1 MTKGVQGLKKSIIA
15 VVTGFTVAAGI
26 LSGGITGR
34 LGGGQQVQAAEVAC
48 TTYTGDNIEDQ
59 NYEYSQWAKPIRSYL
74 TYENGTYMRVQA
86 GADAN
91 GYVVEYFDSS
101 FTITGR
107 KIVPQELPLFGG
119 FYEMNGNYY
128 ILSGQTNENESDST
142 EVYRIT
148 KYTKDWNR
156 VASCGLYGANTTVP
170 FDAGSARMAAYGNYL
185 MIRTSHE
192 MYAIDGVNHQANVT
206 IQVDTSTMKITDS
219 FTKVMNINY
228 GYVSHSFNQFI
239 QMENGKIVAV
249 DHGDANPRSIVLVR
263 YPSVVTSSGFTRGI
277 SYSSACKATDIVAF
291 EGTKGANY
299 TGATVGGFEISD
311 TAYLTAGSVDIDS
324 TAKYSAGQDIFVG
337 VVSKSTDAV
346 TVNKITNY
354 TAGQGTTDTPQFVK
368 IGTNSYMLLW
378 HRGSSVYYTKIDGNG
393 NQVGAIYSL
402 AGDLSDCVPVLA
414 GDKLVWYTWKNE
426 ILQFYQININ
436 DLSDYTVKNVV
447 LGHSYQVS
455 ATNASDASVV
465 LTCSK
470 CGQSH
475 TEYVVKSFAV
485 YWYGSADNGYYYT
498 NYESRYDTGTKL
510 KFLLRNQTYSSE
522 SDSTNQNSEMVWESS
537 DTSIAT
543 VSNLTDESGTVN
555 MLKPGIV
562 KISIYPKYNPSCKKT
577 TTFRIGKE
585 GEVSLDDCQISLSQ
599 DQYVYD
605 GSSKKPVVTVA
616 YKGQDLIQNT
626 DYTVTYTNDT
636 GVGDAVVT
644 VTGKGIFAGSKNLNY
659 IIEAIDIGSYKLEI
673 QPDSYIY
680 DGTEKEPE
688 VKVVI
693 SETTGNKYYL
703 DASNYTVKYE
713 NNKNAGTAN
722 VTVTGTGNYSG
733 ELKGTFIISQ
743 KDITGANVTIPQE
756 SYEYTGTEIKPEVTV
771 TLSDGTGLIFGT
783 DYTVS
788 YEDNTDIGTATVNV
802 IGRGNYTGKANGSF
816 GIGADIKDA
825 EIVLSMD
832 QYIYS
837 GRRNTPKATV
847 VFAGKTLVENVDYTI
862 SYEDCIDAGT
872 ARVVVSGKGNY
883 GGTAEKTF
891 EIARKG
897 ITGAN
902 VTIPQECYE
911 YISKEIRPEAT
922 VTLSDGTVLKNAIEY
937 IVDYTDNIEVGTATI
952 TVTGTGNYIGY
963 VTKTFTITE
972 VKKDDGSETKPGDG
986 SETKPGDGSETKP
999 GDGSETKPG
1008 DGSETKPGDGS
1019 ETKPGDGS
1027 ETKPGDGSETKPG
1040 DGSETKPGDGSETK
1054 PGDGSE
1060 TKPGDGSETKPG
1072 DGSETKPGDG
1082 SETKPGDGSETKP
1095 GDGSETKPGDSGKT
1109 EPGDVPAIIT
1119 VNKTTISKVENK
1131 ATGVKLTWKKVSDAT
1146 GYVVYRKNSGSK
1158 SWKKIKIVKGASK
1171 TTYTDSTVK
1180 SKHGTVY
1187 SYRIESYKSVN
1198 GQTAKAVSKEKKIL
1212 RLTAPTKLKIANQK
1226 GRKLSVTWKKQ
1237 KKISG
1242 YQIQYSTGKT
1252 FAKGTK
1258 MTNIVKSS
1266 DKAVI
1271 KKLKKGKT
1279 YYVRIRSY
1287 QKSGSKKTYS
1297 AWSSYTK
1304 VKIKK

>member
-128 ILSGQTNENESDST
+128 ILSGQTNKNESDSV

-170 FDAGSARMAAYGNYL
+170 FDAGSARMAAYGDYL

-192 MYAIDGVNHQANVT
+192 MYKSKKDGYNHQANVT
-206 IQVDTSTMKITDS
+206 IQVDTSAMKITDS
-219 FTKVMNINY
+219 YTKVMNVSF

-249 DHGDANPRSIVLVR
+249 DHGDAHPRSIVLVR

-346 TVNKITNY
+346 KVNKITNY

-436 DLSDYTVKNVV
+436 DLSDYMIKNVV
-447 LGHSYQVS
+447 SGHNYQVS

-562 KISIYPKYNPSCKKT
+562 KISIYPKYNPSCK
-577 TTFRIGKE
+577 
-585 GEVSLDDCQISLSQ
+585 
-599 DQYVYD
+599 
-605 GSSKKPVVTVA
+605 
-616 YKGQDLIQNT
+616 
-626 DYTVTYTNDT
+626 
-636 GVGDAVVT
+636 
-644 VTGKGIFAGSKNLNY
+644 
-659 IIEAIDIGSYKLEI
+659 
-673 QPDSYIY
+673 
-680 DGTEKEPE
+680 
-688 VKVVI
+688 
-693 SETTGNKYYL
+693 ET
-703 DASNYTVKYE
+703 A
-713 NNKNAGTAN
+713 
-722 VTVTGTGNYSG
+722 
-733 ELKGTFIISQ
+733 
-743 KDITGANVTIPQE
+743 
-756 SYEYTGTEIKPEVTV
+756 
-771 TLSDGTGLIFGT
+771 
-783 DYTVS
+783 
-788 YEDNTDIGTATVNV
+788 
-802 IGRGNYTGKANGSF
+802 
-816 GIGADIKDA
+816 
-825 EIVLSMD
+825 
-832 QYIYS
+832 
-837 GRRNTPKATV
+837 
-847 VFAGKTLVENVDYTI
+847 
-862 SYEDCIDAGT
+862 
-872 ARVVVSGKGNY
+872 
-883 GGTAEKTF
+883 
-891 EIARKG
+891 
-897 ITGAN
+897 
-902 VTIPQECYE
+902 
-911 YISKEIRPEAT
+911 
-922 VTLSDGTVLKNAIEY
+922 
-937 IVDYTDNIEVGTATI
+937 
-952 TVTGTGNYIGY
+952 
-963 VTKTFTITE
+963 TFTITE
-972 VKKDDGSETKPGDG
+972 AKKD
-986 SETKPGDGSETKP
+986 
-999 GDGSETKPG
+999 
-1008 DGSETKPGDGS
+1008 
-1019 ETKPGDGS
+1019 
-1027 ETKPGDGSETKPG
+1027 
-1040 DGSETKPGDGSETK
+1040 DGSETK

>member
-128 ILSGQTNENESDST
+128 ILSGQTNKNESDSV

-156 VASCGLYGANTTVP
+156 VASCGLYGENTTVP
-170 FDAGSARMAAYGNYL
+170 FDAGSARMAAYGDYL

-192 MYAIDGVNHQANVT
+192 MYKSKKDGYNHQANVT
-206 IQVDTSTMKITDS
+206 IQVDTSAMKITDS
-219 FTKVMNINY
+219 YTKVMNVSF

-249 DHGDANPRSIVLVR
+249 DHGDAHPRSIVLVR
-263 YPSVVTSSGFTRGI
+263 YPSVVTSNGFTDVF
-277 SYSSACKATDIVAF
+277 STCKATDIMAF
-291 EGTKGANY
+291 EGKSGDNY

-346 TVNKITNY
+346 KVNKITNY

-436 DLSDYTVKNVV
+436 DLSDYMIKNVV
-447 LGHSYQVS
+447 SGHNYQVS

-562 KISIYPKYNPSCKKT
+562 KISIYPKYNPSCK
-577 TTFRIGKE
+577 
-585 GEVSLDDCQISLSQ
+585 
-599 DQYVYD
+599 
-605 GSSKKPVVTVA
+605 
-616 YKGQDLIQNT
+616 
-626 DYTVTYTNDT
+626 
-636 GVGDAVVT
+636 
-644 VTGKGIFAGSKNLNY
+644 
-659 IIEAIDIGSYKLEI
+659 
-673 QPDSYIY
+673 
-680 DGTEKEPE
+680 
-688 VKVVI
+688 
-693 SETTGNKYYL
+693 ET
-703 DASNYTVKYE
+703 A
-713 NNKNAGTAN
+713 
-722 VTVTGTGNYSG
+722 
-733 ELKGTFIISQ
+733 
-743 KDITGANVTIPQE
+743 
-756 SYEYTGTEIKPEVTV
+756 
-771 TLSDGTGLIFGT
+771 
-783 DYTVS
+783 
-788 YEDNTDIGTATVNV
+788 
-802 IGRGNYTGKANGSF
+802 
-816 GIGADIKDA
+816 
-825 EIVLSMD
+825 
-832 QYIYS
+832 
-837 GRRNTPKATV
+837 
-847 VFAGKTLVENVDYTI
+847 
-862 SYEDCIDAGT
+862 
-872 ARVVVSGKGNY
+872 
-883 GGTAEKTF
+883 
-891 EIARKG
+891 
-897 ITGAN
+897 
-902 VTIPQECYE
+902 
-911 YISKEIRPEAT
+911 
-922 VTLSDGTVLKNAIEY
+922 
-937 IVDYTDNIEVGTATI
+937 
-952 TVTGTGNYIGY
+952 
-963 VTKTFTITE
+963 TFTITE
-972 VKKDDGSETKPGDG
+972 AKKD
-986 SETKPGDGSETKP
+986 
-999 GDGSETKPG
+999 
-1008 DGSETKPGDGS
+1008 
-1019 ETKPGDGS
+1019 
-1027 ETKPGDGSETKPG
+1027 
-1040 DGSETKPGDGSETK
+1040 
-1054 PGDGSE
+1054 
-1060 TKPGDGSETKPG
+1060 

-1158 SWKKIKIVKGASK
+1158 SWKKIKTVRGASK

-1187 SYRIESYKSVN
+1187 IYRIESYKSVN

-1212 RLTAPTKLKIANQK
+1212 RLAAPTKLKIANQK

>member
-128 ILSGQTNENESDST
+128 ILSGQTNKNESDSV

-170 FDAGSARMAAYGNYL
+170 FDAGSARMAAYGDYL

-192 MYAIDGVNHQANVT
+192 MYKSKKDGYNHQANVT
-206 IQVDTSTMKITDS
+206 IQVDTSAMKITDS
-219 FTKVMNINY
+219 YTKVMNVSF

-605 GSSKKPVVTVA
+605 GSSKKPAVTVT
-616 YKGQDLIQNT
+616 YKGQVLIQNT

-636 GVGDAVVT
+636 NAGNAVAT

-999 GDGSETKPG
+999 GD
-1008 DGSETKPGDGS
+1008 
-1019 ETKPGDGS
+1019 
-1027 ETKPGDGSETKPG
+1027 
-1040 DGSETKPGDGSETK
+1040 
-1054 PGDGSE
+1054 
-1060 TKPGDGSETKPG
+1060 
-1072 DGSETKPGDG
+1072 
-1082 SETKPGDGSETKP
+1082 
-1095 GDGSETKPGDSGKT
+1095 SGKT

-1271 KKLKKGKT
+1271 KKVKKGKT

>member
-128 ILSGQTNENESDST
+128 ILSGQTNKNESDSV

-156 VASCGLYGANTTVP
+156 VASCGLYGENTTVP
-170 FDAGSARMAAYGNYL
+170 FDAGSARMAAYGDYL

-192 MYAIDGVNHQANVT
+192 MYKSKKDGYNHQANVT
-206 IQVDTSTMKITDS
+206 IQVDTSAMKITDS
-219 FTKVMNINY
+219 YTKVMNVSF

-249 DHGDANPRSIVLVR
+249 DHGDAHPRSIVLVR
-263 YPSVVTSSGFTRGI
+263 YPSVVTSNGFTDVF
-277 SYSSACKATDIVAF
+277 STCKATDIMAF
-291 EGTKGANY
+291 EGKSGDNY

-346 TVNKITNY
+346 KVNKITNY

-562 KISIYPKYNPSCKKT
+562 KISIYPKYNPSCK
-577 TTFRIGKE
+577 
-585 GEVSLDDCQISLSQ
+585 
-599 DQYVYD
+599 
-605 GSSKKPVVTVA
+605 
-616 YKGQDLIQNT
+616 
-626 DYTVTYTNDT
+626 
-636 GVGDAVVT
+636 
-644 VTGKGIFAGSKNLNY
+644 
-659 IIEAIDIGSYKLEI
+659 
-673 QPDSYIY
+673 
-680 DGTEKEPE
+680 
-688 VKVVI
+688 
-693 SETTGNKYYL
+693 ET
-703 DASNYTVKYE
+703 A
-713 NNKNAGTAN
+713 
-722 VTVTGTGNYSG
+722 
-733 ELKGTFIISQ
+733 
-743 KDITGANVTIPQE
+743 
-756 SYEYTGTEIKPEVTV
+756 
-771 TLSDGTGLIFGT
+771 
-783 DYTVS
+783 
-788 YEDNTDIGTATVNV
+788 
-802 IGRGNYTGKANGSF
+802 
-816 GIGADIKDA
+816 
-825 EIVLSMD
+825 
-832 QYIYS
+832 
-837 GRRNTPKATV
+837 
-847 VFAGKTLVENVDYTI
+847 
-862 SYEDCIDAGT
+862 
-872 ARVVVSGKGNY
+872 
-883 GGTAEKTF
+883 
-891 EIARKG
+891 
-897 ITGAN
+897 
-902 VTIPQECYE
+902 
-911 YISKEIRPEAT
+911 
-922 VTLSDGTVLKNAIEY
+922 
-937 IVDYTDNIEVGTATI
+937 
-952 TVTGTGNYIGY
+952 
-963 VTKTFTITE
+963 TFTITE
-972 VKKDDGSETKPGDG
+972 AKKDDGSETKPGDG

-999 GDGSETKPG
+999 GDGSGLYEAMLEAK
-1008 DGSETKPGDGS
+1008 EQ
-1019 ETKPGDGS
+1019 
-1027 ETKPGDGSETKPG
+1027 
-1040 DGSETKPGDGSETK
+1040 
-1054 PGDGSE
+1054 
-1060 TKPGDGSETKPG
+1060 
-1072 DGSETKPGDG
+1072 
-1082 SETKPGDGSETKP
+1082 
-1095 GDGSETKPGDSGKT
+1095 GKIRFI
-1109 EPGDVPAIIT
+1109 GIT
-1119 VNKTTISKVENK
+1119 NHRMSIAEE
-1131 ATGVKLTWKKVSDAT
+1131 A
-1146 GYVVYRKNSGSK
+1146 
-1158 SWKKIKIVKGASK
+1158 
-1171 TTYTDSTVK
+1171 
-1180 SKHGTVY
+1180 
-1187 SYRIESYKSVN
+1187 IESGLYDTLQFPFNYLS
-1198 GQTAKAVSKEKKIL
+1198 TEREIALAKACAEHEMGFIAMKGLSGGLLTNSAAIYAYMAQFENVLPIWGVQKESELDEFLSYIGNPPE
-1212 RLTAPTKLKIANQK
+1212 LTDEL
-1226 GRKLSVTWKKQ
+1226 
-1237 KKISG
+1237 
-1242 YQIQYSTGKT
+1242 
-1252 FAKGTK
+1252 
-1258 MTNIVKSS
+1258 
-1266 DKAVI
+1266 KAVI
-1271 KKLKKGKT
+1271 EKDQKELAGEFCRGCGYCMPCPAGIEINNCARMSLLLRRSPSAGHLSPEGQAKMKKIEDCLHCGHCKSMCPYGLDTPKLLEENYKDYKEVLAGK
-1279 YYVRIRSY
+1279 RL
-1287 QKSGSKKTYS
+1287 
-1297 AWSSYTK
+1297 
-1304 VKIKK
+1304 

>member
-128 ILSGQTNENESDST
+128 ILSGQTNKNESDSV

-148 KYTKDWNR
+148 KYTKDWSR

-170 FDAGSARMAAYGNYL
+170 FDAGSARMASYGNYL
-185 MIRTSHE
+185 MIRTAHE
-192 MYAIDGVNHQANVT
+192 MYKSKKDGYNHQANVT
-206 IQVDTSTMKITDS
+206 IQVDTSAMKITDS
-219 FTKVMNINY
+219 YTKVMNIDY

-249 DHGDANPRSIVLVR
+249 DHGDAHPRSIVLVR
-263 YPSVVTSSGFTRGI
+263 YPSIVTSSGFTNGI
-277 SYSSACKATDIVAF
+277 SYSSTCKATDIMAF
-291 EGTKGANY
+291 EGKSGANY

-346 TVNKITNY
+346 KVNKITNY

-402 AGDLSDCVPVLA
+402 TGDLSDCVPVLA

-562 KISIYPKYNPSCKKT
+562 KISIYPKYNPSCKET
-577 TTFRIGKE
+577 ATFRIGKE
-585 GEVSLDDCQISLSQ
+585 GAISLDDCQISLSQ
-599 DQYVYD
+599 DRYVYD
-605 GSSKKPVVTVA
+605 GSSKKPAVTVT
-616 YKGQDLIQNT
+616 YKGQVLIQNT
-626 DYTVTYTNDT
+626 DYTITYTNDT
-636 GVGDAVVT
+636 NAGNAVAT

-673 QPDSYIY
+673 QSDSYNY
-680 DGTEKEPE
+680 DATEKKPE

-693 SETTGNKYYL
+693 SEIAGKKYYL
-703 DASNYTVKYE
+703 NASSYTVKYE
-713 NNKNAGTAN
+713 NNKNVGTAN
-722 VTVTGTGNYSG
+722 VTVTGAGSYSG
-733 ELKGTFIISQ
+733 ELKGTFEILPRDIAGATVTTSQ
-743 KDITGANVTIPQE
+743 K
-756 SYEYTGTEIKPEVTV
+756 SYGYTGKEIKPEVAV

-802 IGRGNYTGKANGSF
+802 TGRGNYTGKAKGSF

-825 EIVLSMD
+825 EIVLSKD

-837 GRRNTPKATV
+837 GKRNTPKATV
-847 VFAGKTLVENVDYTI
+847 VFAGKTLIENVDYTI

-872 ARVVVSGKGNY
+872 ARVVVSGEGDY

-891 EIARKG
+891 EIARKD

-902 VTIPQECYE
+902 ITIPQECYE
-911 YISKEIRPEAT
+911 YVSKEIRPEAT

-1019 ETKPGDGS
+1019 EI
-1027 ETKPGDGSETKPG
+1027 
-1040 DGSETKPGDGSETK
+1040 
-1054 PGDGSE
+1054 
-1060 TKPGDGSETKPG
+1060 
-1072 DGSETKPGDG
+1072 
-1082 SETKPGDGSETKP
+1082 
-1095 GDGSETKPGDSGKT
+1095 KPGDSGKT

-1146 GYVVYRKNSGSK
+1146 GYVVYRKNLGSK

-1171 TTYTDSTVK
+1171 NTYTDSTVK

-1242 YQIQYSTGKT
+1242 YQIQYSTGKA

>member
-1 MTKGVQGLKKSIIA
+1 MTKGVLGLKKSIIA

-128 ILSGQTNENESDST
+128 ILSGQTNKDESDSV

-148 KYTKDWNR
+148 KYTKNWSR
-156 VASCGLYGANTTVP
+156 VASCGLYGENTTVP
-170 FDAGSARMAAYGNYL
+170 FDAGSARMAAYGDYL

-192 MYAIDGVNHQANVT
+192 MYKSKKDGYNHQANVT
-206 IQVDTSTMKITDS
+206 IQVDTSAMKITDS
-219 FTKVMNINY
+219 YTKVMNIDY

-249 DHGDANPRSIVLVR
+249 DHGDAHPRSIVLVR
-263 YPSVVTSSGFTRGI
+263 YPSVVTSSGFTNGI
-277 SYSSACKATDIVAF
+277 SYSSTCKATDIMAF
-291 EGTKGANY
+291 EGKSGANY

-346 TVNKITNY
+346 KVNKITNY

-426 ILQFYQININ
+426 TLQFYQININ
-436 DLSDYTVKNVV
+436 DLSDYAVKNVV
-447 LGHSYQVS
+447 SGHSYQVS

-465 LTCSK
+465 LKCSK

-498 NYESRYDTGTKL
+498 NYEPRYDTGTKL

-562 KISIYPKYNPSCKKT
+562 KISIYPKYNPSCKK
-577 TTFRIGKE
+577 
-585 GEVSLDDCQISLSQ
+585 
-599 DQYVYD
+599 
-605 GSSKKPVVTVA
+605 
-616 YKGQDLIQNT
+616 
-626 DYTVTYTNDT
+626 
-636 GVGDAVVT
+636 
-644 VTGKGIFAGSKNLNY
+644 
-659 IIEAIDIGSYKLEI
+659 
-673 QPDSYIY
+673 
-680 DGTEKEPE
+680 
-688 VKVVI
+688 
-693 SETTGNKYYL
+693 
-703 DASNYTVKYE
+703 
-713 NNKNAGTAN
+713 
-722 VTVTGTGNYSG
+722 
-733 ELKGTFIISQ
+733 
-743 KDITGANVTIPQE
+743 
-756 SYEYTGTEIKPEVTV
+756 
-771 TLSDGTGLIFGT
+771 
-783 DYTVS
+783 
-788 YEDNTDIGTATVNV
+788 
-802 IGRGNYTGKANGSF
+802 
-816 GIGADIKDA
+816 
-825 EIVLSMD
+825 
-832 QYIYS
+832 
-837 GRRNTPKATV
+837 
-847 VFAGKTLVENVDYTI
+847 
-862 SYEDCIDAGT
+862 
-872 ARVVVSGKGNY
+872 
-883 GGTAEKTF
+883 
-891 EIARKG
+891 IA
-897 ITGAN
+897 
-902 VTIPQECYE
+902 
-911 YISKEIRPEAT
+911 
-922 VTLSDGTVLKNAIEY
+922 
-937 IVDYTDNIEVGTATI
+937 
-952 TVTGTGNYIGY
+952 
-963 VTKTFTITE
+963 TFTITE
-972 VKKDDGSETKPGDG
+972 AKKDDTSETKPGDG
-986 SETKPGDGSETKP
+986 SEA
-999 GDGSETKPG
+999 
-1008 DGSETKPGDGS
+1008 
-1019 ETKPGDGS
+1019 
-1027 ETKPGDGSETKPG
+1027 
-1040 DGSETKPGDGSETK
+1040 
-1054 PGDGSE
+1054 
-1060 TKPGDGSETKPG
+1060 KPG

-1109 EPGDVPAIIT
+1109 EPGDVPAIIA

-1158 SWKKIKIVKGASK
+1158 SWKKIKTVRGASK

-1212 RLTAPTKLKIANQK
+1212 RLAAPTKLKIANQK

-1258 MTNIVKSS
+1258 MTSIVKSS

-1287 QKSGSKKTYS
+1287 QKSGSKKT
-1297 AWSSYTK
+1297 
-1304 VKIKK
+1304 

>member
-128 ILSGQTNENESDST
+128 ILSGQTNKNESDSV

-562 KISIYPKYNPSCKKT
+562 KISIYPKYNPSCKKA

-825 EIVLSMD
+825 EIVLSKD

-837 GRRNTPKATV
+837 GKRNTPKATV
-847 VFAGKTLVENVDYTI
+847 VFAGKTLIENVDYTI

-872 ARVVVSGKGNY
+872 ARVVVSGEGDY

-891 EIARKG
+891 EIAQKD

-902 VTIPQECYE
+902 ITIPQECYE
-911 YISKEIRPEAT
+911 YVSKEIRPEAT
-922 VTLSDGTVLKNAIEY
+922 VTLSDGTVLKNATEY

-952 TVTGTGNYIGY
+952 TVKGNGNYIGY
-963 VTKTFTITE
+963 ATKSFTIIE
-972 VKKDDGSETKPGDG
+972 AKKD
-986 SETKPGDGSETKP
+986 
-999 GDGSETKPG
+999 
-1008 DGSETKPGDGS
+1008 
-1019 ETKPGDGS
+1019 
-1027 ETKPGDGSETKPG
+1027 
-1040 DGSETKPGDGSETK
+1040 DGSETK

-1146 GYVVYRKNSGSK
+1146 GYVVYRKNLGSK

-1171 TTYTDSTVK
+1171 NTYTDSTVK

-1304 VKIKK
+1304 AKIKK

>member
-128 ILSGQTNENESDST
+128 ILSGQTNKNESDSV

-156 VASCGLYGANTTVP
+156 VASCGLYGENTTVP
-170 FDAGSARMAAYGNYL
+170 FDAGSARMAAYGDYL

-277 SYSSACKATDIVAF
+277 SYSSTCKATDIVAF

-346 TVNKITNY
+346 KVNKITNY

-368 IGTNSYMLLW
+368 VGTNSYMLLW

-485 YWYGSADNGYYYT
+485 YWYGPADNGYYYT

-562 KISIYPKYNPSCKKT
+562 KISIYPKYNPSCKET
-577 TTFRIGKE
+577 ATFRIGKE
-585 GEVSLDDCQISLSQ
+585 GAISLDDCQISLSQ
-599 DQYVYD
+599 DRYVYD
-605 GSSKKPVVTVA
+605 GSSKKPAVTVT
-616 YKGQDLIQNT
+616 YKGQVLIQNT
-626 DYTVTYTNDT
+626 DYTITYTNDT
-636 GVGDAVVT
+636 NAGNAVAT

-673 QPDSYIY
+673 QSDSYNY
-680 DGTEKEPE
+680 DATEKKPE

-693 SETTGNKYYL
+693 SEIAGKKYYL
-703 DASNYTVKYE
+703 NASSYTVKYE
-713 NNKNAGTAN
+713 NNKNVGTAN
-722 VTVTGTGNYSG
+722 VTVTGAGSYSG
-733 ELKGTFIISQ
+733 ELKGTFEILPRDIAGATVTTSQ
-743 KDITGANVTIPQE
+743 K
-756 SYEYTGTEIKPEVTV
+756 SYGYTGKEIKPEVAV

-802 IGRGNYTGKANGSF
+802 TGRGNYTGKAKGSF

-825 EIVLSMD
+825 EIVLSKD

-837 GRRNTPKATV
+837 GKRNTPKATV
-847 VFAGKTLVENVDYTI
+847 VFAGKTLIENVDYTI

-872 ARVVVSGKGNY
+872 ARVVVSGEGDY

-891 EIARKG
+891 EIARKD

-902 VTIPQECYE
+902 ITIPQECYE
-911 YISKEIRPEAT
+911 YVSKEIRPEAT
-922 VTLSDGTVLKNAIEY
+922 VTLSDGTVLKNATEY

-952 TVTGTGNYIGY
+952 TVKGNGNYIGY
-963 VTKTFTITE
+963 ATKTFTITE
-972 VKKDDGSETKPGDG
+972 AKKDDGSETKPGDGSETKPGNGSEAKPGDG

-1008 DGSETKPGDGS
+1008 DGSEI
-1019 ETKPGDGS
+1019 
-1027 ETKPGDGSETKPG
+1027 
-1040 DGSETKPGDGSETK
+1040 
-1054 PGDGSE
+1054 
-1060 TKPGDGSETKPG
+1060 
-1072 DGSETKPGDG
+1072 
-1082 SETKPGDGSETKP
+1082 
-1095 GDGSETKPGDSGKT
+1095 KPGDSGKT

-1146 GYVVYRKNSGSK
+1146 GYVVYRKNLGSK

-1171 TTYTDSTVK
+1171 NTYTDSTVK

-1242 YQIQYSTGKT
+1242 YQIQYSTGKA

-1258 MTNIVKSS
+1258 ITNIVKSS

-1279 YYVRIRSY
+1279 YYVRMRSY
-1287 QKSGSKKTYS
+1287 QKSGSKKKYS

>member
-128 ILSGQTNENESDST
+128 ILSGQTNKNESDSV

-170 FDAGSARMAAYGNYL
+170 FDAGSARMAAYGDYL

-192 MYAIDGVNHQANVT
+192 MYKSKKDGYNHQANVT
-206 IQVDTSTMKITDS
+206 IQVDTSAMKITDS
-219 FTKVMNINY
+219 YTKVMNVSF

-249 DHGDANPRSIVLVR
+249 DHGDAHPRSIVLVR

-346 TVNKITNY
+346 KVNKITNY

-436 DLSDYTVKNVV
+436 DLSDYMIKNVV
-447 LGHSYQVS
+447 SGHNYQVS

-605 GSSKKPVVTVA
+605 GSSKKPAVTVT
-616 YKGQDLIQNT
+616 YKGQVLIQNT

-636 GVGDAVVT
+636 NAGNAVAT

-673 QPDSYIY
+673 QSDSYNY
-680 DGTEKEPE
+680 DATEKKPE

-693 SETTGNKYYL
+693 SEIAGKKYYL
-703 DASNYTVKYE
+703 NASSYTVKYE
-713 NNKNAGTAN
+713 NNKNVGTAN
-722 VTVTGTGNYSG
+722 VTVTGAGSYSG
-733 ELKGTFIISQ
+733 ELKGTFKILPRDIAGATVITSQ
-743 KDITGANVTIPQE
+743 K
-756 SYEYTGTEIKPEVTV
+756 SYGYTGKEIKPEVAV

-802 IGRGNYTGKANGSF
+802 TGRGNYTGKAKGSF

-825 EIVLSMD
+825 EIVLSKD

-837 GRRNTPKATV
+837 GKRNTPKATV
-847 VFAGKTLVENVDYTI
+847 VFAGKTLIENVDYTI

-872 ARVVVSGKGNY
+872 ARVVVSGEGDY

-891 EIARKG
+891 EIAQKD

-902 VTIPQECYE
+902 ITIPQECYE
-911 YISKEIRPEAT
+911 YVSKEIRPEAT
-922 VTLSDGTVLKNAIEY
+922 VTLSDGTVLKNATEY

-952 TVTGTGNYIGY
+952 TVKGNGNYIGY
-963 VTKTFTITE
+963 ATKSFTIIE
-972 VKKDDGSETKPGDG
+972 AKKD
-986 SETKPGDGSETKP
+986 
-999 GDGSETKPG
+999 
-1008 DGSETKPGDGS
+1008 
-1019 ETKPGDGS
+1019 
-1027 ETKPGDGSETKPG
+1027 
-1040 DGSETKPGDGSETK
+1040 
-1054 PGDGSE
+1054 
-1060 TKPGDGSETKPG
+1060 DGSETKPG

-1146 GYVVYRKNSGSK
+1146 GYVVYRKNLGSK

-1171 TTYTDSTVK
+1171 NTYTDSTVK

-1242 YQIQYSTGKT
+1242 YQIQYSTGKA

>member
-1 MTKGVQGLKKSIIA
+1 
-15 VVTGFTVAAGI
+15 
-26 LSGGITGR
+26 
-34 LGGGQQVQAAEVAC
+34 
-48 TTYTGDNIEDQ
+48 
-59 NYEYSQWAKPIRSYL
+59 
-74 TYENGTYMRVQA
+74 MRVQA

-128 ILSGQTNENESDST
+128 ILSGQTNKDESDSV

-148 KYTKDWNR
+148 KYTKDWSR
-156 VASCGLYGANTTVP
+156 VASCGLYGENTTVP
-170 FDAGSARMAAYGNYL
+170 FDAGSARMAAYGDYL

-192 MYAIDGVNHQANVT
+192 MYKSKKDGYNHQANVT
-206 IQVDTSTMKITDS
+206 IQVDTSAMKITDS
-219 FTKVMNINY
+219 YTKVMNIDY

-249 DHGDANPRSIVLVR
+249 DHGDAHPRSIVLVR
-263 YPSVVTSSGFTRGI
+263 YPSVVTSSGFTNGI
-277 SYSSACKATDIVAF
+277 SYSSTCKATDIMAF
-291 EGTKGANY
+291 EGKSGDNY

-346 TVNKITNY
+346 KVNKITNY

-426 ILQFYQININ
+426 TLQFYQININ
-436 DLSDYTVKNVV
+436 DLSDYAVKNVV
-447 LGHSYQVS
+447 SGHSYQVS

-465 LTCSK
+465 LKCSK

-475 TEYVVKSFAV
+475 TEYAVKSFNV
-485 YWYGSADNGYYYT
+485 YWQRLDNDNSYYT
-498 NYESRYDTGTKL
+498 NHESRYDTGTNL
-510 KFLLRNQTYSSE
+510 KFLLRNQTYSSG

-543 VSNLTDESGTVN
+543 VSDLTDESGTVN

-562 KISIYPKYNPSCKKT
+562 KISIYPKYNPSCKK
-577 TTFRIGKE
+577 
-585 GEVSLDDCQISLSQ
+585 
-599 DQYVYD
+599 
-605 GSSKKPVVTVA
+605 
-616 YKGQDLIQNT
+616 
-626 DYTVTYTNDT
+626 
-636 GVGDAVVT
+636 
-644 VTGKGIFAGSKNLNY
+644 
-659 IIEAIDIGSYKLEI
+659 
-673 QPDSYIY
+673 
-680 DGTEKEPE
+680 
-688 VKVVI
+688 
-693 SETTGNKYYL
+693 
-703 DASNYTVKYE
+703 
-713 NNKNAGTAN
+713 
-722 VTVTGTGNYSG
+722 
-733 ELKGTFIISQ
+733 
-743 KDITGANVTIPQE
+743 
-756 SYEYTGTEIKPEVTV
+756 
-771 TLSDGTGLIFGT
+771 
-783 DYTVS
+783 
-788 YEDNTDIGTATVNV
+788 
-802 IGRGNYTGKANGSF
+802 
-816 GIGADIKDA
+816 
-825 EIVLSMD
+825 
-832 QYIYS
+832 
-837 GRRNTPKATV
+837 
-847 VFAGKTLVENVDYTI
+847 
-862 SYEDCIDAGT
+862 
-872 ARVVVSGKGNY
+872 
-883 GGTAEKTF
+883 
-891 EIARKG
+891 IA
-897 ITGAN
+897 
-902 VTIPQECYE
+902 
-911 YISKEIRPEAT
+911 
-922 VTLSDGTVLKNAIEY
+922 
-937 IVDYTDNIEVGTATI
+937 
-952 TVTGTGNYIGY
+952 
-963 VTKTFTITE
+963 TFTITE
-972 VKKDDGSETKPGDG
+972 AKKD
-986 SETKPGDGSETKP
+986 
-999 GDGSETKPG
+999 
-1008 DGSETKPGDGS
+1008 
-1019 ETKPGDGS
+1019 
-1027 ETKPGDGSETKPG
+1027 
-1040 DGSETKPGDGSETK
+1040 
-1054 PGDGSE
+1054 
-1060 TKPGDGSETKPG
+1060 
-1072 DGSETKPGDG
+1072 
-1082 SETKPGDGSETKP
+1082 DGSETKP

-1109 EPGDVPAIIT
+1109 EPGDVPAIIA

-1158 SWKKIKIVKGASK
+1158 SWKKIKTVRGASK

-1258 MTNIVKSS
+1258 MTSIVKSS

>member
-1 MTKGVQGLKKSIIA
+1 
-15 VVTGFTVAAGI
+15 
-26 LSGGITGR
+26 
-34 LGGGQQVQAAEVAC
+34 
-48 TTYTGDNIEDQ
+48 
-59 NYEYSQWAKPIRSYL
+59 
-74 TYENGTYMRVQA
+74 
-86 GADAN
+86 
-91 GYVVEYFDSS
+91 
-101 FTITGR
+101 
-107 KIVPQELPLFGG
+107 
-119 FYEMNGNYY
+119 
-128 ILSGQTNENESDST
+128 
-142 EVYRIT
+142 
-148 KYTKDWNR
+148 
-156 VASCGLYGANTTVP
+156 
-170 FDAGSARMAAYGNYL
+170 
-185 MIRTSHE
+185 
-192 MYAIDGVNHQANVT
+192 
-206 IQVDTSTMKITDS
+206 MK
-219 FTKVMNINY
+219 
-228 GYVSHSFNQFI
+228 
-239 QMENGKIVAV
+239 
-249 DHGDANPRSIVLVR
+249 
-263 YPSVVTSSGFTRGI
+263 
-277 SYSSACKATDIVAF
+277 
-291 EGTKGANY
+291 
-299 TGATVGGFEISD
+299 
-311 TAYLTAGSVDIDS
+311 
-324 TAKYSAGQDIFVG
+324 
-337 VVSKSTDAV
+337 
-346 TVNKITNY
+346 VNKITNY

-522 SDSTNQNSEMVWESS
+522 SDTTNQNSEMVWESS

-555 MLKPGIV
+555 MLKQGIV
-562 KISIYPKYNPSCKKT
+562 KICIYPKYNPSCKKT

-585 GEVSLDDCQISLSQ
+585 GEVSLDDCQISLLQ

-605 GSSKKPVVTVA
+605 GSSKKPAVTVT
-616 YKGQDLIQNT
+616 YKGQVLIQNT

-636 GVGDAVVT
+636 NAGNAVAT

-673 QPDSYIY
+673 QSDSYNY
-680 DGTEKEPE
+680 DATEKKPE

-693 SETTGNKYYL
+693 SEIAGKKYYL
-703 DASNYTVKYE
+703 NASSYTVKYE
-713 NNKNAGTAN
+713 NNKNVGTAN
-722 VTVTGTGNYSG
+722 VTVTGAGSYSG
-733 ELKGTFIISQ
+733 ELKGTFKILPRDIAGATVITSQ
-743 KDITGANVTIPQE
+743 K
-756 SYEYTGTEIKPEVTV
+756 SYGYTGKEIKPEVAV

-802 IGRGNYTGKANGSF
+802 TGRGNYTGKAKGSF

-825 EIVLSMD
+825 EIVLSKD

-837 GRRNTPKATV
+837 GKRNTPKATV
-847 VFAGKTLVENVDYTI
+847 VFAGKTLIENVDYTI

-872 ARVVVSGKGNY
+872 ARVVVSGEGDY

-891 EIARKG
+891 EIAQKD

-902 VTIPQECYE
+902 ITIPQECYE
-911 YISKEIRPEAT
+911 YVSKEIRPEAT
-922 VTLSDGTVLKNAIEY
+922 VTLSDGTVLKNATEY

-952 TVTGTGNYIGY
+952 TVKGNGNYIGY
-963 VTKTFTITE
+963 ATKSFTIIE
-972 VKKDDGSETKPGDG
+972 AKKD
-986 SETKPGDGSETKP
+986 
-999 GDGSETKPG
+999 
-1008 DGSETKPGDGS
+1008 
-1019 ETKPGDGS
+1019 
-1027 ETKPGDGSETKPG
+1027 
-1040 DGSETKPGDGSETK
+1040 DGSETK

-1146 GYVVYRKNSGSK
+1146 GYVVYRKNLGSK

-1171 TTYTDSTVK
+1171 NTYTDSTVK

-1304 VKIKK
+1304 AKIKK

>member
-128 ILSGQTNENESDST
+128 ILSGQTNKNESDSV

-156 VASCGLYGANTTVP
+156 VASCGLYGENTTVP

-277 SYSSACKATDIVAF
+277 SYSSTCKATDIVAF

-402 AGDLSDCVPVLA
+402 TGDLSDCVPVLA

-426 ILQFYQININ
+426 TLQFYQININ
-436 DLSDYTVKNVV
+436 DLSDYMIKNVV
-447 LGHSYQVS
+447 SGHNYQVS

-485 YWYGSADNGYYYT
+485 YWYGPADNGYYYT

-562 KISIYPKYNPSCKKT
+562 KISIYPKYNPSCKET
-577 TTFRIGKE
+577 ATFRIGKE
-585 GEVSLDDCQISLSQ
+585 GAISLDDCQISLSQ
-599 DQYVYD
+599 DRYVYD
-605 GSSKKPVVTVA
+605 GSSKKPAVTVT
-616 YKGQDLIQNT
+616 YKGQVLIQNT
-626 DYTVTYTNDT
+626 DYTITYTNDT
-636 GVGDAVVT
+636 NAGNAVAT

-673 QPDSYIY
+673 QSDSYNY
-680 DGTEKEPE
+680 DATEKKPE

-693 SETTGNKYYL
+693 SEIAGKKYYL
-703 DASNYTVKYE
+703 NASSYTVKYE
-713 NNKNAGTAN
+713 NNKNVGTAN
-722 VTVTGTGNYSG
+722 VTVTGAGSYSG
-733 ELKGTFIISQ
+733 ELKGTFEILPRDIAGATVTTSQ
-743 KDITGANVTIPQE
+743 K
-756 SYEYTGTEIKPEVTV
+756 SYGYTGKEIKPEVAV

-802 IGRGNYTGKANGSF
+802 TGRGNYTGKAKGSF

-825 EIVLSMD
+825 EIVLSKD

-837 GRRNTPKATV
+837 GKRNTPKATV
-847 VFAGKTLVENVDYTI
+847 VFAGKTLIENVDYTI

-872 ARVVVSGKGNY
+872 ARVVVSGEGDY

-891 EIARKG
+891 EIARKD

-902 VTIPQECYE
+902 ITIPQECYE
-911 YISKEIRPEAT
+911 YVSKEIRPEAT
-922 VTLSDGTVLKNAIEY
+922 VTLSDGTVLKNATEY

-952 TVTGTGNYIGY
+952 TVKGNGNYIGY
-963 VTKTFTITE
+963 ATKTFTITE
-972 VKKDDGSETKPGDG
+972 AKKDDGSETKPGDGSETKPGNGSEAKPGDG

-1008 DGSETKPGDGS
+1008 DGSEI
-1019 ETKPGDGS
+1019 
-1027 ETKPGDGSETKPG
+1027 
-1040 DGSETKPGDGSETK
+1040 
-1054 PGDGSE
+1054 
-1060 TKPGDGSETKPG
+1060 
-1072 DGSETKPGDG
+1072 
-1082 SETKPGDGSETKP
+1082 
-1095 GDGSETKPGDSGKT
+1095 KPGDSGKT

-1146 GYVVYRKNSGSK
+1146 GYVVYRKNLGSK

-1171 TTYTDSTVK
+1171 NTYTDSTVK

-1242 YQIQYSTGKT
+1242 YQIQYSTGKA

-1258 MTNIVKSS
+1258 ITNIVKSS

-1279 YYVRIRSY
+1279 YYVRMRSY
-1287 QKSGSKKTYS
+1287 QKSGSKKKYS

>member
-128 ILSGQTNENESDST
+128 ILSGQTNKNESDSV

-291 EGTKGANY
+291 EGKSGDNY

-346 TVNKITNY
+346 KVNKITNY

-426 ILQFYQININ
+426 TLQFYQININ
-436 DLSDYTVKNVV
+436 DLSDYMIKNVV
-447 LGHSYQVS
+447 SGHNYQVS

-562 KISIYPKYNPSCKKT
+562 KICIYPKYNPSCKKT

-605 GSSKKPVVTVA
+605 GSSKKPAVTVT
-616 YKGQDLIQNT
+616 YKGQVLIQNT

-636 GVGDAVVT
+636 NAGNAVAT

-673 QPDSYIY
+673 QSDSYNY
-680 DGTEKEPE
+680 DATEKKPE

-693 SETTGNKYYL
+693 SEIAGKKYYL
-703 DASNYTVKYE
+703 NASSYTVKYE
-713 NNKNAGTAN
+713 NNKNVGTAN
-722 VTVTGTGNYSG
+722 VTVTGAGSYSG
-733 ELKGTFIISQ
+733 ELKGTFKILPRDIAGATVITSQ
-743 KDITGANVTIPQE
+743 K
-756 SYEYTGTEIKPEVTV
+756 SYGYTGKEIKPEVAV

-802 IGRGNYTGKANGSF
+802 TGRGNYTGKAKGSF

-825 EIVLSMD
+825 EIVLSKD

-837 GRRNTPKATV
+837 GKRNTPKATV
-847 VFAGKTLVENVDYTI
+847 VFAGKTLIENVDYTI

-872 ARVVVSGKGNY
+872 ARVVVSGEGDY

-891 EIARKG
+891 EIAQKD

-902 VTIPQECYE
+902 ITIPQECYE
-911 YISKEIRPEAT
+911 YVSKEIRPEAT
-922 VTLSDGTVLKNAIEY
+922 VTLSDGTVLKNATEY

-963 VTKTFTITE
+963 VTKTFTIIE
-972 VKKDDGSETKPGDG
+972 AKKDDGSETKPGDG

-1019 ETKPGDGS
+1019 ETKPGDG
-1027 ETKPGDGSETKPG
+1027 
-1040 DGSETKPGDGSETK
+1040 
-1054 PGDGSE
+1054 
-1060 TKPGDGSETKPG
+1060 
-1072 DGSETKPGDG
+1072 
-1082 SETKPGDGSETKP
+1082 
-1095 GDGSETKPGDSGKT
+1095 GKT
-1109 EPGDVPAIIT
+1109 EPVDVPAIIT

>member
-1 MTKGVQGLKKSIIA
+1 M
-15 VVTGFTVAAGI
+15 
-26 LSGGITGR
+26 
-34 LGGGQQVQAAEVAC
+34 
-48 TTYTGDNIEDQ
+48 
-59 NYEYSQWAKPIRSYL
+59 
-74 TYENGTYMRVQA
+74 
-86 GADAN
+86 
-91 GYVVEYFDSS
+91 
-101 FTITGR
+101 
-107 KIVPQELPLFGG
+107 
-119 FYEMNGNYY
+119 
-128 ILSGQTNENESDST
+128 
-142 EVYRIT
+142 
-148 KYTKDWNR
+148 
-156 VASCGLYGANTTVP
+156 
-170 FDAGSARMAAYGNYL
+170 
-185 MIRTSHE
+185 
-192 MYAIDGVNHQANVT
+192 
-206 IQVDTSTMKITDS
+206 
-219 FTKVMNINY
+219 
-228 GYVSHSFNQFI
+228 
-239 QMENGKIVAV
+239 
-249 DHGDANPRSIVLVR
+249 
-263 YPSVVTSSGFTRGI
+263 
-277 SYSSACKATDIVAF
+277 
-291 EGTKGANY
+291 
-299 TGATVGGFEISD
+299 
-311 TAYLTAGSVDIDS
+311 
-324 TAKYSAGQDIFVG
+324 
-337 VVSKSTDAV
+337 
-346 TVNKITNY
+346 
-354 TAGQGTTDTPQFVK
+354 
-368 IGTNSYMLLW
+368 
-378 HRGSSVYYTKIDGNG
+378 
-393 NQVGAIYSL
+393 
-402 AGDLSDCVPVLA
+402 
-414 GDKLVWYTWKNE
+414 VWYTWKNE

-1008 DGSETKPGDGS
+1008 DGSEI
-1019 ETKPGDGS
+1019 
-1027 ETKPGDGSETKPG
+1027 
-1040 DGSETKPGDGSETK
+1040 
-1054 PGDGSE
+1054 
-1060 TKPGDGSETKPG
+1060 
-1072 DGSETKPGDG
+1072 
-1082 SETKPGDGSETKP
+1082 
-1095 GDGSETKPGDSGKT
+1095 KPGDSGKT

>member
-128 ILSGQTNENESDST
+128 ILSGQTNKNESDSV

-170 FDAGSARMAAYGNYL
+170 FDAGSARMAAYGDYL

-192 MYAIDGVNHQANVT
+192 MYKSKKDGYNHQANVT
-206 IQVDTSTMKITDS
+206 IQVDTSAMKVTDS
-219 FTKVMNINY
+219 YTKVMNVSF

-249 DHGDANPRSIVLVR
+249 DHGDAHPRSIVLVR
-263 YPSVVTSSGFTRGI
+263 YPSVVTSNGFTDVF
-277 SYSSACKATDIVAF
+277 STCKATDIMAF
-291 EGTKGANY
+291 EGKSGDNY

-346 TVNKITNY
+346 KVNKITNY

-485 YWYGSADNGYYYT
+485 YWYGPADNGYYYT

-562 KISIYPKYNPSCKKT
+562 KISIYPKYNPSCK
-577 TTFRIGKE
+577 
-585 GEVSLDDCQISLSQ
+585 
-599 DQYVYD
+599 
-605 GSSKKPVVTVA
+605 
-616 YKGQDLIQNT
+616 
-626 DYTVTYTNDT
+626 
-636 GVGDAVVT
+636 
-644 VTGKGIFAGSKNLNY
+644 
-659 IIEAIDIGSYKLEI
+659 
-673 QPDSYIY
+673 
-680 DGTEKEPE
+680 
-688 VKVVI
+688 
-693 SETTGNKYYL
+693 ET
-703 DASNYTVKYE
+703 A
-713 NNKNAGTAN
+713 
-722 VTVTGTGNYSG
+722 
-733 ELKGTFIISQ
+733 
-743 KDITGANVTIPQE
+743 
-756 SYEYTGTEIKPEVTV
+756 
-771 TLSDGTGLIFGT
+771 
-783 DYTVS
+783 
-788 YEDNTDIGTATVNV
+788 
-802 IGRGNYTGKANGSF
+802 
-816 GIGADIKDA
+816 
-825 EIVLSMD
+825 
-832 QYIYS
+832 
-837 GRRNTPKATV
+837 
-847 VFAGKTLVENVDYTI
+847 
-862 SYEDCIDAGT
+862 
-872 ARVVVSGKGNY
+872 
-883 GGTAEKTF
+883 
-891 EIARKG
+891 
-897 ITGAN
+897 
-902 VTIPQECYE
+902 
-911 YISKEIRPEAT
+911 
-922 VTLSDGTVLKNAIEY
+922 
-937 IVDYTDNIEVGTATI
+937 
-952 TVTGTGNYIGY
+952 
-963 VTKTFTITE
+963 TFTITE
-972 VKKDDGSETKPGDG
+972 AKKDDGSEA
-986 SETKPGDGSETKP
+986 
-999 GDGSETKPG
+999 
-1008 DGSETKPGDGS
+1008 
-1019 ETKPGDGS
+1019 
-1027 ETKPGDGSETKPG
+1027 
-1040 DGSETKPGDGSETK
+1040 KPGDGSETK

-1187 SYRIESYKSVN
+1187 SYRIESYKSGN

-1212 RLTAPTKLKIANQK
+1212 RLTAPTKLKNANQK

>member
-59 NYEYSQWAKPIRSYL
+59 NYEYSQWAKPIQSYL

-128 ILSGQTNENESDST
+128 ILSGQTNKNESDSV

-156 VASCGLYGANTTVP
+156 VASCGLYGENTTVP
-170 FDAGSARMAAYGNYL
+170 FDAGSARMAAYGDYL

-192 MYAIDGVNHQANVT
+192 MYKSKKDGYNHQANVT
-206 IQVDTSTMKITDS
+206 IQVDTSAMKITDS
-219 FTKVMNINY
+219 YTKVMNVSF

-277 SYSSACKATDIVAF
+277 SYSSTCKATDIVAF

-426 ILQFYQININ
+426 TLQFYQININ

-447 LGHSYQVS
+447 SGHSYQVS

-485 YWYGSADNGYYYT
+485 YWYGPADNGYYYT

-562 KISIYPKYNPSCKKT
+562 KISIYPKYNPSCKET
-577 TTFRIGKE
+577 ATFRIGKE
-585 GEVSLDDCQISLSQ
+585 GAISLDDCQISLSQ
-599 DQYVYD
+599 DRYVYD
-605 GSSKKPVVTVA
+605 GSSKKPAVTVT

-636 GVGDAVVT
+636 NAGNAVAT

-673 QPDSYIY
+673 QSDSYNY
-680 DGTEKEPE
+680 DATEKKPE

-693 SETTGNKYYL
+693 SEIAGKKYYL
-703 DASNYTVKYE
+703 NASSYTVKYQ
-713 NNKNAGTAN
+713 NNKNVGTAN
-722 VTVTGTGNYSG
+722 VTVTGAGSYSG
-733 ELKGTFIISQ
+733 ELKGTFEILPRDIAGATVTTSQ
-743 KDITGANVTIPQE
+743 K
-756 SYEYTGTEIKPEVTV
+756 SYGYTGKEIKPEVAV

-802 IGRGNYTGKANGSF
+802 TGRGNYTGKAKGSF

-825 EIVLSMD
+825 EIVLSKD

-837 GRRNTPKATV
+837 GKRNTPKATV
-847 VFAGKTLVENVDYTI
+847 VFAGKTLIENVDYTI

-872 ARVVVSGKGNY
+872 ARVVVYGEGDY

-891 EIARKG
+891 EITQKD

-902 VTIPQECYE
+902 ITIPQECYE
-911 YISKEIRPEAT
+911 YVSKEIRPEAT
-922 VTLSDGTVLKNAIEY
+922 VTLPDGTVLKNATEY

-952 TVTGTGNYIGY
+952 TVKGNGNYIGY
-963 VTKTFTITE
+963 ATKTFTITE
-972 VKKDDGSETKPGDG
+972 AKKDDGSETKPGDG

-999 GDGSETKPG
+999 GN
-1008 DGSETKPGDGS
+1008 
-1019 ETKPGDGS
+1019 
-1027 ETKPGDGSETKPG
+1027 
-1040 DGSETKPGDGSETK
+1040 
-1054 PGDGSE
+1054 
-1060 TKPGDGSETKPG
+1060 
-1072 DGSETKPGDG
+1072 
-1082 SETKPGDGSETKP
+1082 GSETKP
-1095 GDGSETKPGDSGKT
+1095 GDGSETKPGDSGKM

-1146 GYVVYRKNSGSK
+1146 GYVVYRKNLGSK

-1171 TTYTDSTVK
+1171 NTYTDSTVK

-1242 YQIQYSTGKT
+1242 YQIQYSTGKA

-1258 MTNIVKSS
+1258 ITNIVKSS

-1279 YYVRIRSY
+1279 YYVRMRSY

>member
-128 ILSGQTNENESDST
+128 ILSGQTNKNESDSV

-170 FDAGSARMAAYGNYL
+170 FDAGSARMAAYGDYL

-562 KISIYPKYNPSCKKT
+562 KISIYPKYNPSCKK
-577 TTFRIGKE
+577 
-585 GEVSLDDCQISLSQ
+585 
-599 DQYVYD
+599 
-605 GSSKKPVVTVA
+605 
-616 YKGQDLIQNT
+616 
-626 DYTVTYTNDT
+626 
-636 GVGDAVVT
+636 
-644 VTGKGIFAGSKNLNY
+644 
-659 IIEAIDIGSYKLEI
+659 
-673 QPDSYIY
+673 
-680 DGTEKEPE
+680 
-688 VKVVI
+688 
-693 SETTGNKYYL
+693 
-703 DASNYTVKYE
+703 
-713 NNKNAGTAN
+713 
-722 VTVTGTGNYSG
+722 
-733 ELKGTFIISQ
+733 
-743 KDITGANVTIPQE
+743 
-756 SYEYTGTEIKPEVTV
+756 
-771 TLSDGTGLIFGT
+771 
-783 DYTVS
+783 
-788 YEDNTDIGTATVNV
+788 
-802 IGRGNYTGKANGSF
+802 
-816 GIGADIKDA
+816 
-825 EIVLSMD
+825 
-832 QYIYS
+832 
-837 GRRNTPKATV
+837 
-847 VFAGKTLVENVDYTI
+847 
-862 SYEDCIDAGT
+862 
-872 ARVVVSGKGNY
+872 
-883 GGTAEKTF
+883 
-891 EIARKG
+891 IA
-897 ITGAN
+897 
-902 VTIPQECYE
+902 
-911 YISKEIRPEAT
+911 
-922 VTLSDGTVLKNAIEY
+922 
-937 IVDYTDNIEVGTATI
+937 
-952 TVTGTGNYIGY
+952 
-963 VTKTFTITE
+963 TFTITE
-972 VKKDDGSETKPGDG
+972 AKKDDGSETKPGDG
-986 SETKPGDGSETKP
+986 SETKPE
-999 GDGSETKPG
+999 
-1008 DGSETKPGDGS
+1008 
-1019 ETKPGDGS
+1019 
-1027 ETKPGDGSETKPG
+1027 
-1040 DGSETKPGDGSETK
+1040 
-1054 PGDGSE
+1054 
-1060 TKPGDGSETKPG
+1060 
-1072 DGSETKPGDG
+1072 DG

-1095 GDGSETKPGDSGKT
+1095 GDGSETKPGDSSKT
-1109 EPGDVPAIIT
+1109 EPGDVPAIIA

-1158 SWKKIKIVKGASK
+1158 SWKKIKTVKGASK

-1242 YQIQYSTGKT
+1242 YQIQYSTGKA

>member
-128 ILSGQTNENESDST
+128 ILSGQTNKNESDSV

-170 FDAGSARMAAYGNYL
+170 FDAGSARMAAYGDYL

-192 MYAIDGVNHQANVT
+192 MYKSKKDGYNHQANVT
-206 IQVDTSTMKITDS
+206 IQVDTSAMKITDS
-219 FTKVMNINY
+219 YTKVMNVSF

-249 DHGDANPRSIVLVR
+249 DHGDAHPRSIVLVR
-263 YPSVVTSSGFTRGI
+263 YPSVVTSNGFTDFF
-277 SYSSACKATDIVAF
+277 STCKATDIMAF
-291 EGTKGANY
+291 EGKSGDNY

-346 TVNKITNY
+346 KVNKITNY

-426 ILQFYQININ
+426 TLQFYQININ
-436 DLSDYTVKNVV
+436 DLSDYMIKNVV
-447 LGHSYQVS
+447 SGHNYQVS

-562 KISIYPKYNPSCKKT
+562 KISIYPKYNPSCK
-577 TTFRIGKE
+577 
-585 GEVSLDDCQISLSQ
+585 
-599 DQYVYD
+599 
-605 GSSKKPVVTVA
+605 
-616 YKGQDLIQNT
+616 
-626 DYTVTYTNDT
+626 
-636 GVGDAVVT
+636 
-644 VTGKGIFAGSKNLNY
+644 
-659 IIEAIDIGSYKLEI
+659 
-673 QPDSYIY
+673 
-680 DGTEKEPE
+680 
-688 VKVVI
+688 
-693 SETTGNKYYL
+693 ET
-703 DASNYTVKYE
+703 A
-713 NNKNAGTAN
+713 
-722 VTVTGTGNYSG
+722 
-733 ELKGTFIISQ
+733 
-743 KDITGANVTIPQE
+743 
-756 SYEYTGTEIKPEVTV
+756 
-771 TLSDGTGLIFGT
+771 
-783 DYTVS
+783 
-788 YEDNTDIGTATVNV
+788 
-802 IGRGNYTGKANGSF
+802 
-816 GIGADIKDA
+816 
-825 EIVLSMD
+825 
-832 QYIYS
+832 
-837 GRRNTPKATV
+837 
-847 VFAGKTLVENVDYTI
+847 
-862 SYEDCIDAGT
+862 
-872 ARVVVSGKGNY
+872 
-883 GGTAEKTF
+883 
-891 EIARKG
+891 
-897 ITGAN
+897 
-902 VTIPQECYE
+902 
-911 YISKEIRPEAT
+911 
-922 VTLSDGTVLKNAIEY
+922 
-937 IVDYTDNIEVGTATI
+937 
-952 TVTGTGNYIGY
+952 
-963 VTKTFTITE
+963 TFTITE
-972 VKKDDGSETKPGDG
+972 AKKD
-986 SETKPGDGSETKP
+986 
-999 GDGSETKPG
+999 
-1008 DGSETKPGDGS
+1008 
-1019 ETKPGDGS
+1019 
-1027 ETKPGDGSETKPG
+1027 
-1040 DGSETKPGDGSETK
+1040 
-1054 PGDGSE
+1054 
-1060 TKPGDGSETKPG
+1060 DGSETKPG

-1146 GYVVYRKNSGSK
+1146 GYVVYRKNLGSK

-1171 TTYTDSTVK
+1171 NTYTDSTVK

>member
-1 MTKGVQGLKKSIIA
+1 
-15 VVTGFTVAAGI
+15 
-26 LSGGITGR
+26 
-34 LGGGQQVQAAEVAC
+34 
-48 TTYTGDNIEDQ
+48 
-59 NYEYSQWAKPIRSYL
+59 
-74 TYENGTYMRVQA
+74 MRVQA

-128 ILSGQTNENESDST
+128 ILSGQTNKNESDSV

-156 VASCGLYGANTTVP
+156 VASCGLYGENTTVP
-170 FDAGSARMAAYGNYL
+170 FDAGSARMAAYGDYL

-192 MYAIDGVNHQANVT
+192 MYKSKKDGYNHQANVT
-206 IQVDTSTMKITDS
+206 IQVDTSAMKVTDS
-219 FTKVMNINY
+219 YTKVMNVSF

-249 DHGDANPRSIVLVR
+249 DHGDAHPRSIVLVR
-263 YPSVVTSSGFTRGI
+263 YPSVVTSNGFTDVF
-277 SYSSACKATDIVAF
+277 STCKATDIMAF
-291 EGTKGANY
+291 EGKSGDNY

-346 TVNKITNY
+346 KVNKITNY

-562 KISIYPKYNPSCKKT
+562 KICIYPKYNPSCK
-577 TTFRIGKE
+577 
-585 GEVSLDDCQISLSQ
+585 
-599 DQYVYD
+599 
-605 GSSKKPVVTVA
+605 
-616 YKGQDLIQNT
+616 
-626 DYTVTYTNDT
+626 
-636 GVGDAVVT
+636 
-644 VTGKGIFAGSKNLNY
+644 
-659 IIEAIDIGSYKLEI
+659 
-673 QPDSYIY
+673 
-680 DGTEKEPE
+680 
-688 VKVVI
+688 
-693 SETTGNKYYL
+693 ET
-703 DASNYTVKYE
+703 A
-713 NNKNAGTAN
+713 
-722 VTVTGTGNYSG
+722 
-733 ELKGTFIISQ
+733 
-743 KDITGANVTIPQE
+743 
-756 SYEYTGTEIKPEVTV
+756 
-771 TLSDGTGLIFGT
+771 
-783 DYTVS
+783 
-788 YEDNTDIGTATVNV
+788 
-802 IGRGNYTGKANGSF
+802 
-816 GIGADIKDA
+816 
-825 EIVLSMD
+825 
-832 QYIYS
+832 
-837 GRRNTPKATV
+837 
-847 VFAGKTLVENVDYTI
+847 
-862 SYEDCIDAGT
+862 
-872 ARVVVSGKGNY
+872 
-883 GGTAEKTF
+883 
-891 EIARKG
+891 
-897 ITGAN
+897 
-902 VTIPQECYE
+902 
-911 YISKEIRPEAT
+911 
-922 VTLSDGTVLKNAIEY
+922 
-937 IVDYTDNIEVGTATI
+937 
-952 TVTGTGNYIGY
+952 
-963 VTKTFTITE
+963 TFTITE
-972 VKKDDGSETKPGDG
+972 AKKD
-986 SETKPGDGSETKP
+986 
-999 GDGSETKPG
+999 
-1008 DGSETKPGDGS
+1008 
-1019 ETKPGDGS
+1019 
-1027 ETKPGDGSETKPG
+1027 
-1040 DGSETKPGDGSETK
+1040 
-1054 PGDGSE
+1054 
-1060 TKPGDGSETKPG
+1060 
-1072 DGSETKPGDG
+1072 DG

-1146 GYVVYRKNSGSK
+1146 GYVVYRKNLGSK

-1171 TTYTDSTVK
+1171 NTYTDSTVK

-1304 VKIKK
+1304 AKIKK

>member
-1 MTKGVQGLKKSIIA
+1 
-15 VVTGFTVAAGI
+15 
-26 LSGGITGR
+26 
-34 LGGGQQVQAAEVAC
+34 
-48 TTYTGDNIEDQ
+48 
-59 NYEYSQWAKPIRSYL
+59 
-74 TYENGTYMRVQA
+74 
-86 GADAN
+86 
-91 GYVVEYFDSS
+91 
-101 FTITGR
+101 
-107 KIVPQELPLFGG
+107 
-119 FYEMNGNYY
+119 
-128 ILSGQTNENESDST
+128 
-142 EVYRIT
+142 
-148 KYTKDWNR
+148 
-156 VASCGLYGANTTVP
+156 
-170 FDAGSARMAAYGNYL
+170 
-185 MIRTSHE
+185 
-192 MYAIDGVNHQANVT
+192 
-206 IQVDTSTMKITDS
+206 MK
-219 FTKVMNINY
+219 
-228 GYVSHSFNQFI
+228 
-239 QMENGKIVAV
+239 
-249 DHGDANPRSIVLVR
+249 
-263 YPSVVTSSGFTRGI
+263 
-277 SYSSACKATDIVAF
+277 
-291 EGTKGANY
+291 
-299 TGATVGGFEISD
+299 
-311 TAYLTAGSVDIDS
+311 
-324 TAKYSAGQDIFVG
+324 
-337 VVSKSTDAV
+337 
-346 TVNKITNY
+346 VNKITNY

-426 ILQFYQININ
+426 TLQFYQININ
-436 DLSDYTVKNVV
+436 DLSDYMIKNVV
-447 LGHSYQVS
+447 SGHNYQVS

-562 KISIYPKYNPSCKKT
+562 KISIYPKYNPSCK
-577 TTFRIGKE
+577 
-585 GEVSLDDCQISLSQ
+585 
-599 DQYVYD
+599 
-605 GSSKKPVVTVA
+605 
-616 YKGQDLIQNT
+616 
-626 DYTVTYTNDT
+626 
-636 GVGDAVVT
+636 
-644 VTGKGIFAGSKNLNY
+644 
-659 IIEAIDIGSYKLEI
+659 
-673 QPDSYIY
+673 
-680 DGTEKEPE
+680 
-688 VKVVI
+688 
-693 SETTGNKYYL
+693 ET
-703 DASNYTVKYE
+703 A
-713 NNKNAGTAN
+713 
-722 VTVTGTGNYSG
+722 
-733 ELKGTFIISQ
+733 
-743 KDITGANVTIPQE
+743 
-756 SYEYTGTEIKPEVTV
+756 
-771 TLSDGTGLIFGT
+771 
-783 DYTVS
+783 
-788 YEDNTDIGTATVNV
+788 
-802 IGRGNYTGKANGSF
+802 
-816 GIGADIKDA
+816 
-825 EIVLSMD
+825 
-832 QYIYS
+832 
-837 GRRNTPKATV
+837 
-847 VFAGKTLVENVDYTI
+847 
-862 SYEDCIDAGT
+862 
-872 ARVVVSGKGNY
+872 
-883 GGTAEKTF
+883 
-891 EIARKG
+891 
-897 ITGAN
+897 
-902 VTIPQECYE
+902 
-911 YISKEIRPEAT
+911 
-922 VTLSDGTVLKNAIEY
+922 
-937 IVDYTDNIEVGTATI
+937 
-952 TVTGTGNYIGY
+952 
-963 VTKTFTITE
+963 TFTITE
-972 VKKDDGSETKPGDG
+972 AKKDDGSETKPGDG

-1027 ETKPGDGSETKPG
+1027 ETKPGDGSEI
-1040 DGSETKPGDGSETK
+1040 
-1054 PGDGSE
+1054 
-1060 TKPGDGSETKPG
+1060 
-1072 DGSETKPGDG
+1072 
-1082 SETKPGDGSETKP
+1082 
-1095 GDGSETKPGDSGKT
+1095 KPGDSGKT

-1146 GYVVYRKNSGSK
+1146 GYVVYRKNLGSK

-1171 TTYTDSTVK
+1171 NTYTDSTVK

-1242 YQIQYSTGKT
+1242 YQIQYSTGKA

>member
-1 MTKGVQGLKKSIIA
+1 M
-15 VVTGFTVAAGI
+15 
-26 LSGGITGR
+26 
-34 LGGGQQVQAAEVAC
+34 
-48 TTYTGDNIEDQ
+48 
-59 NYEYSQWAKPIRSYL
+59 
-74 TYENGTYMRVQA
+74 
-86 GADAN
+86 
-91 GYVVEYFDSS
+91 
-101 FTITGR
+101 
-107 KIVPQELPLFGG
+107 
-119 FYEMNGNYY
+119 
-128 ILSGQTNENESDST
+128 
-142 EVYRIT
+142 
-148 KYTKDWNR
+148 
-156 VASCGLYGANTTVP
+156 
-170 FDAGSARMAAYGNYL
+170 
-185 MIRTSHE
+185 
-192 MYAIDGVNHQANVT
+192 
-206 IQVDTSTMKITDS
+206 
-219 FTKVMNINY
+219 
-228 GYVSHSFNQFI
+228 
-239 QMENGKIVAV
+239 
-249 DHGDANPRSIVLVR
+249 
-263 YPSVVTSSGFTRGI
+263 
-277 SYSSACKATDIVAF
+277 
-291 EGTKGANY
+291 
-299 TGATVGGFEISD
+299 
-311 TAYLTAGSVDIDS
+311 
-324 TAKYSAGQDIFVG
+324 
-337 VVSKSTDAV
+337 
-346 TVNKITNY
+346 
-354 TAGQGTTDTPQFVK
+354 
-368 IGTNSYMLLW
+368 
-378 HRGSSVYYTKIDGNG
+378 
-393 NQVGAIYSL
+393 
-402 AGDLSDCVPVLA
+402 
-414 GDKLVWYTWKNE
+414 
-426 ILQFYQININ
+426 
-436 DLSDYTVKNVV
+436 
-447 LGHSYQVS
+447 S

-1008 DGSETKPGDGS
+1008 DGSEI
-1019 ETKPGDGS
+1019 
-1027 ETKPGDGSETKPG
+1027 
-1040 DGSETKPGDGSETK
+1040 
-1054 PGDGSE
+1054 
-1060 TKPGDGSETKPG
+1060 
-1072 DGSETKPGDG
+1072 
-1082 SETKPGDGSETKP
+1082 
-1095 GDGSETKPGDSGKT
+1095 KPGDSGKT

>member
-1 MTKGVQGLKKSIIA
+1 
-15 VVTGFTVAAGI
+15 
-26 LSGGITGR
+26 
-34 LGGGQQVQAAEVAC
+34 
-48 TTYTGDNIEDQ
+48 
-59 NYEYSQWAKPIRSYL
+59 
-74 TYENGTYMRVQA
+74 
-86 GADAN
+86 
-91 GYVVEYFDSS
+91 
-101 FTITGR
+101 
-107 KIVPQELPLFGG
+107 
-119 FYEMNGNYY
+119 
-128 ILSGQTNENESDST
+128 
-142 EVYRIT
+142 
-148 KYTKDWNR
+148 
-156 VASCGLYGANTTVP
+156 
-170 FDAGSARMAAYGNYL
+170 
-185 MIRTSHE
+185 
-192 MYAIDGVNHQANVT
+192 
-206 IQVDTSTMKITDS
+206 MK
-219 FTKVMNINY
+219 
-228 GYVSHSFNQFI
+228 
-239 QMENGKIVAV
+239 
-249 DHGDANPRSIVLVR
+249 
-263 YPSVVTSSGFTRGI
+263 
-277 SYSSACKATDIVAF
+277 
-291 EGTKGANY
+291 
-299 TGATVGGFEISD
+299 
-311 TAYLTAGSVDIDS
+311 
-324 TAKYSAGQDIFVG
+324 
-337 VVSKSTDAV
+337 
-346 TVNKITNY
+346 VNKITNY

-426 ILQFYQININ
+426 TLQFYQININ
-436 DLSDYTVKNVV
+436 DLSDYAVKNVV
-447 LGHSYQVS
+447 SGHSYQVS

-465 LTCSK
+465 LKCSK

-485 YWYGSADNGYYYT
+485 YWYGSTDNGYYYT
-498 NYESRYDTGTKL
+498 NYEPRYDTGTKL

-599 DQYVYD
+599 DRYVYD
-605 GSSKKPVVTVA
+605 GSSKKPAITVT

-636 GVGDAVVT
+636 NAGNAVAT
-644 VTGKGIFAGSKNLNY
+644 VTGKGIFAGSKKLNY

-673 QPDSYIY
+673 QLDSYNY
-680 DGTEKEPE
+680 DATEKKPE

-693 SETTGNKYYL
+693 SEIAGKKYYL
-703 DASNYTVKYE
+703 NASSYTVKYE
-713 NNKNAGTAN
+713 NNKNVGTAN
-722 VTVTGTGNYSG
+722 VTVTGAGSYSG
-733 ELKGTFIISQ
+733 ELKGTFKILPRDIAGATVTTSQ
-743 KDITGANVTIPQE
+743 K
-756 SYEYTGTEIKPEVTV
+756 SYGYTGKEIKPEVAV

-802 IGRGNYTGKANGSF
+802 TGRGNYTGKAKGSF

-825 EIVLSMD
+825 EIVLSKE

-847 VFAGKTLVENVDYTI
+847 VFAGKTLIENVDYTI

-872 ARVVVSGKGNY
+872 ARVVVSGEGDY

-891 EIARKG
+891 EIARKD

-902 VTIPQECYE
+902 VTIPQEYYE
-911 YISKEIRPEAT
+911 YVSKEIRPEAT
-922 VTLSDGTVLKNAIEY
+922 VTLSDGTVLKNATEY

-952 TVTGTGNYIGY
+952 TVKGNGNYIGY
-963 VTKTFTITE
+963 ATKTFTITE
-972 VKKDDGSETKPGDG
+972 AKKD
-986 SETKPGDGSETKP
+986 
-999 GDGSETKPG
+999 
-1008 DGSETKPGDGS
+1008 
-1019 ETKPGDGS
+1019 
-1027 ETKPGDGSETKPG
+1027 
-1040 DGSETKPGDGSETK
+1040 DGSETK

-1146 GYVVYRKNSGSK
+1146 GYVVYRKNLGSK

-1171 TTYTDSTVK
+1171 NTYTDSTVK

-1304 VKIKK
+1304 AKIKK

>member
-26 LSGGITGR
+26 LSGGITGH
-34 LGGGQQVQAAEVAC
+34 LGGQQVQAAEVAC

-128 ILSGQTNENESDST
+128 ILSGQTNKDESDSV

-148 KYTKDWNR
+148 KYTKDWSR

-170 FDAGSARMAAYGNYL
+170 FDAGSARMAAYGDYL

-192 MYAIDGVNHQANVT
+192 MYKSKKDGYNHQANVT
-206 IQVDTSTMKITDS
+206 IQVDTSAMKITDS
-219 FTKVMNINY
+219 YTKVMNIDY

-249 DHGDANPRSIVLVR
+249 DHGDAHPRSIVLVR
-263 YPSVVTSSGFTRGI
+263 YPSIVTSSGFTNGI
-277 SYSSACKATDIVAF
+277 SYSSTCKATDIMAF
-291 EGTKGANY
+291 EGKSGANY

-346 TVNKITNY
+346 KVNKITNY

-414 GDKLVWYTWKNE
+414 GDKLVWYTWENE
-426 ILQFYQININ
+426 TLQFYQININ

-599 DQYVYD
+599 DRYVYD
-605 GSSKKPVVTVA
+605 GSSKKPAITVT

-636 GVGDAVVT
+636 NAGNAVAT
-644 VTGKGIFAGSKNLNY
+644 VTGKGIFAGSKKLNY

-673 QPDSYIY
+673 QLDSYNY
-680 DGTEKEPE
+680 DATEKKPE

-693 SETTGNKYYL
+693 SEIAGKKYYL
-703 DASNYTVKYE
+703 NASSYTVKYE
-713 NNKNAGTAN
+713 NNKNVGTAN
-722 VTVTGTGNYSG
+722 VTVTGAGSYSG
-733 ELKGTFIISQ
+733 ELKGTFKILPRDIAGATVTTSQ
-743 KDITGANVTIPQE
+743 K
-756 SYEYTGTEIKPEVTV
+756 SYGYTGKEIKPEVAV

-802 IGRGNYTGKANGSF
+802 TGRGNYTGKAKGSF

-825 EIVLSMD
+825 EIVLSKE

-847 VFAGKTLVENVDYTI
+847 VFAGKTLIENVDYTI

-872 ARVVVSGKGNY
+872 ARVVVSGEGDY

-891 EIARKG
+891 EIARKD

-902 VTIPQECYE
+902 VTIPQEYYE
-911 YISKEIRPEAT
+911 YVSKEIRPEAT
-922 VTLSDGTVLKNAIEY
+922 VTLSDGTVLKNATEY

-952 TVTGTGNYIGY
+952 TVKGNGNYIGY
-963 VTKTFTITE
+963 ATKTFTITE
-972 VKKDDGSETKPGDG
+972 AKKD
-986 SETKPGDGSETKP
+986 
-999 GDGSETKPG
+999 
-1008 DGSETKPGDGS
+1008 
-1019 ETKPGDGS
+1019 
-1027 ETKPGDGSETKPG
+1027 
-1040 DGSETKPGDGSETK
+1040 
-1054 PGDGSE
+1054 
-1060 TKPGDGSETKPG
+1060 DGSETKPG

-1146 GYVVYRKNSGSK
+1146 GYVVYRKNLGSK

-1171 TTYTDSTVK
+1171 NTYTDSTVK

-1304 VKIKK
+1304 AKIKK

>member
-128 ILSGQTNENESDST
+128 ILSGQTNKNESDSV

-156 VASCGLYGANTTVP
+156 VASCGLYGENTTVP
-170 FDAGSARMAAYGNYL
+170 FDAGSARMAAYGDYL

-192 MYAIDGVNHQANVT
+192 MYKSKKDGYNHQANVT
-206 IQVDTSTMKITDS
+206 IQVDTSAMKITDS
-219 FTKVMNINY
+219 YTKVMNVSF

-249 DHGDANPRSIVLVR
+249 DHGDAHPRSIVLVR
-263 YPSVVTSSGFTRGI
+263 YPSIVTSSGFTNGI
-277 SYSSACKATDIVAF
+277 SYSSTCKATDIMAF
-291 EGTKGANY
+291 EGESGANY

-346 TVNKITNY
+346 KVNKITNY

-368 IGTNSYMLLW
+368 VGTNSYMLLW

-485 YWYGSADNGYYYT
+485 YWYGPADNGYYYT

-562 KISIYPKYNPSCKKT
+562 KISIYPKYNPSCKET
-577 TTFRIGKE
+577 ATFRIGKE
-585 GEVSLDDCQISLSQ
+585 GAISLDDCQISLSQ
-599 DQYVYD
+599 DRYVYD
-605 GSSKKPVVTVA
+605 GSSKKPAVTVT

-636 GVGDAVVT
+636 NAGNAVAT

-673 QPDSYIY
+673 QSDSYNY
-680 DGTEKEPE
+680 DATEKKPE

-693 SETTGNKYYL
+693 SEIAGKKYYL
-703 DASNYTVKYE
+703 NASSYTVKYE
-713 NNKNAGTAN
+713 NNKNVGTAN
-722 VTVTGTGNYSG
+722 VTVTGAGSYSG
-733 ELKGTFIISQ
+733 ELKGTFEILPRDIAGATVTTSQ
-743 KDITGANVTIPQE
+743 K
-756 SYEYTGTEIKPEVTV
+756 SYGYTGKEIKPEVAV

-802 IGRGNYTGKANGSF
+802 TGRGNYTGKAKGSF

-825 EIVLSMD
+825 EIVLSKD

-837 GRRNTPKATV
+837 GKRNTPKATV
-847 VFAGKTLVENVDYTI
+847 VFAGKTLIENVDYTI

-872 ARVVVSGKGNY
+872 ARVVVSGEGDY

-891 EIARKG
+891 EIARKD

-902 VTIPQECYE
+902 ITIPQECYE
-911 YISKEIRPEAT
+911 YVSKEIRPEAT
-922 VTLSDGTVLKNAIEY
+922 VTLSDGTVLKNATEY

-952 TVTGTGNYIGY
+952 TVKGNGNYIGY
-963 VTKTFTITE
+963 ATKTFTITE
-972 VKKDDGSETKPGDG
+972 AKKDDGSETKPGDG

-999 GDGSETKPG
+999 SNGSETKPG
-1008 DGSETKPGDGS
+1008 DGSETKPGG
-1019 ETKPGDGS
+1019 
-1027 ETKPGDGSETKPG
+1027 
-1040 DGSETKPGDGSETK
+1040 
-1054 PGDGSE
+1054 
-1060 TKPGDGSETKPG
+1060 
-1072 DGSETKPGDG
+1072 
-1082 SETKPGDGSETKP
+1082 
-1095 GDGSETKPGDSGKT
+1095 SGKT

-1146 GYVVYRKNSGSK
+1146 GYVVYRKNLGSK

-1171 TTYTDSTVK
+1171 NTYTDSTVK

-1279 YYVRIRSY
+1279 YYVRMRSY

>member
-1 MTKGVQGLKKSIIA
+1 MTKGVLGLKKSIIA

-128 ILSGQTNENESDST
+128 ILSGQTNKDESDSV

-148 KYTKDWNR
+148 KYTKDWSR
-156 VASCGLYGANTTVP
+156 VASCGLYGENTTVP
-170 FDAGSARMAAYGNYL
+170 FDAGSARMAAYGDYL

-192 MYAIDGVNHQANVT
+192 MYKSKKDGYNHQANVT
-206 IQVDTSTMKITDS
+206 IQVDTSAMKITDS
-219 FTKVMNINY
+219 YTKVMNIDY

-249 DHGDANPRSIVLVR
+249 DHGDAHPRSIVLVR
-263 YPSVVTSSGFTRGI
+263 YPSVVTSSGFTNGI
-277 SYSSACKATDIVAF
+277 SYSSTCKATDIIAF
-291 EGTKGANY
+291 EGKSGANY

-346 TVNKITNY
+346 KVNKITNY

-455 ATNASDASVV
+455 ATNAADASVV

-498 NYESRYDTGTKL
+498 NYEPRYDTGTKL

-562 KISIYPKYNPSCKKT
+562 KISIYPKYNPSCK
-577 TTFRIGKE
+577 
-585 GEVSLDDCQISLSQ
+585 
-599 DQYVYD
+599 
-605 GSSKKPVVTVA
+605 
-616 YKGQDLIQNT
+616 
-626 DYTVTYTNDT
+626 
-636 GVGDAVVT
+636 
-644 VTGKGIFAGSKNLNY
+644 
-659 IIEAIDIGSYKLEI
+659 
-673 QPDSYIY
+673 
-680 DGTEKEPE
+680 
-688 VKVVI
+688 
-693 SETTGNKYYL
+693 ET
-703 DASNYTVKYE
+703 A
-713 NNKNAGTAN
+713 
-722 VTVTGTGNYSG
+722 
-733 ELKGTFIISQ
+733 
-743 KDITGANVTIPQE
+743 
-756 SYEYTGTEIKPEVTV
+756 
-771 TLSDGTGLIFGT
+771 
-783 DYTVS
+783 
-788 YEDNTDIGTATVNV
+788 
-802 IGRGNYTGKANGSF
+802 
-816 GIGADIKDA
+816 
-825 EIVLSMD
+825 
-832 QYIYS
+832 
-837 GRRNTPKATV
+837 
-847 VFAGKTLVENVDYTI
+847 
-862 SYEDCIDAGT
+862 
-872 ARVVVSGKGNY
+872 
-883 GGTAEKTF
+883 
-891 EIARKG
+891 
-897 ITGAN
+897 
-902 VTIPQECYE
+902 
-911 YISKEIRPEAT
+911 
-922 VTLSDGTVLKNAIEY
+922 
-937 IVDYTDNIEVGTATI
+937 
-952 TVTGTGNYIGY
+952 
-963 VTKTFTITE
+963 TFTITE
-972 VKKDDGSETKPGDG
+972 AKKDDGSETKPGDG
-986 SETKPGDGSETKP
+986 SEA
-999 GDGSETKPG
+999 
-1008 DGSETKPGDGS
+1008 
-1019 ETKPGDGS
+1019 
-1027 ETKPGDGSETKPG
+1027 
-1040 DGSETKPGDGSETK
+1040 
-1054 PGDGSE
+1054 
-1060 TKPGDGSETKPG
+1060 KPG

-1109 EPGDVPAIIT
+1109 EPGDVPAIIA

-1158 SWKKIKIVKGASK
+1158 SWKKIKTVKGASK

-1212 RLTAPTKLKIANQK
+1212 RLAAPTKLKIANQK

-1258 MTNIVKSS
+1258 MTSIVKSS

>member
-128 ILSGQTNENESDST
+128 ILSGQTNKNESDSV

-562 KISIYPKYNPSCKKT
+562 KISIYPKYNPSCKKA

-825 EIVLSMD
+825 EIVLSKD

-837 GRRNTPKATV
+837 GKRNTPKATV
-847 VFAGKTLVENVDYTI
+847 VFAGKTLIENVDYTI

-872 ARVVVSGKGNY
+872 ARVVVSGEGDY

-891 EIARKG
+891 EIAQKD

-902 VTIPQECYE
+902 ITIPQECYE
-911 YISKEIRPEAT
+911 YVSKEIRPEAT
-922 VTLSDGTVLKNAIEY
+922 VTLSDGTVLKNATEY

-952 TVTGTGNYIGY
+952 TVKGNGNYIGY
-963 VTKTFTITE
+963 ATKSFTIIE
-972 VKKDDGSETKPGDG
+972 AKKD
-986 SETKPGDGSETKP
+986 
-999 GDGSETKPG
+999 
-1008 DGSETKPGDGS
+1008 
-1019 ETKPGDGS
+1019 
-1027 ETKPGDGSETKPG
+1027 
-1040 DGSETKPGDGSETK
+1040 
-1054 PGDGSE
+1054 
-1060 TKPGDGSETKPG
+1060 

-1146 GYVVYRKNSGSK
+1146 GYVVYRKNLGSK

-1171 TTYTDSTVK
+1171 NTYTDSTVK

-1304 VKIKK
+1304 AKIKK